1 MDFSEI
7 IYLDYDH
14 FSDKRANT
22 DVGRDGRHSIIPRGP
37 YCWYVYRP
45 LSSVSIKRYPLD
57 RRPALQA
64 VLRTLLHTYSSFLS
78 SILVPPPSQTS
89 DVPPDWQ
96 RLVEWMR
103 VMGQNIM
110 GAANDLRPVQV
121 SWKIHHLFLLLTLLC
136 YAGEKQLRDY
146 DESSTRTTERRD

>member
-1 MDFSEI
+1 MFFQTKERIPTLGEMGGTQLYPEDP
-7 IYLDYDH
+7 
-14 FSDKRANT
+14 T
-22 DVGRDGRHSIIPRGP
+22 VGMFTVTSVPCVNSR
-37 YCWYVYRP
+37 C
-45 LSSVSIKRYPLD
+45 LSD

-64 VLRTLLHTYSSFLS
+64 VLRTLLHTFSSFLS
-78 SILVPPPSQTS
+78 SILAPPPSQTSDQTS

-121 SWKIHHLFLLLTLLC
+121 RYYTLCLVHIFKSFIRKC
-136 YAGEKQLRDY
+136 
-146 DESSTRTTERRD
+146 RRDVTWR

>member
-1 MDFSEI
+1 MFFQTKERIPTLGEMGGTQLYPEDP
-7 IYLDYDH
+7 
-14 FSDKRANT
+14 T
-22 DVGRDGRHSIIPRGP
+22 VGMFTVTSIPCVNLRS
-37 YCWYVYRP
+37 
-45 LSSVSIKRYPLD
+45 LSD

-78 SILVPPPSQTS
+78 SILAPPPSQTS

-121 SWKIHHLFLLLTLLC
+121 CYCALC
-136 YAGEKQLRDY
+136 LVHIFESFFFFGNVGEM
-146 DESSTRTTERRD
+146 